1 MPRRRRIF
9 SPSIVLMKTFII
21 VMLVLLALFFLFN
34 KQASTYSTEDGDT
47 TAPIPPVVNE
57 AILEKFLKG
66 NPDLVP
72 IDTVFINPQADGS
85 YVSRVLFF
93 NSSIF
98 SGIQY
103 DIVSRVNADGSVS
116 ILSSDLTS
124 QPDPTVGFKPDKYK
138 SWKEIDDKL
147 QAVIAMTPLSLNTR
161 S

>member
-1 MPRRRRIF
+1 
-9 SPSIVLMKTFII
+9 MKTFII
-21 VMLVLLALFFLFN
+21 VVLVLLALFFLFN
-34 KQASTYSTEDGDT
+34 KKSYSSYAAEDIDRS
-47 TAPIPPVVNE
+47 APIPPAVNE

-103 DIVSRVNADGSVS
+103 DITSRVSPDGSVA

-138 SWKEIDDKL
+138 SWKEIDDNI

>member
-1 MPRRRRIF
+1 
-9 SPSIVLMKTFII
+9 MKTFII
-21 VMLVLLALFFLFN
+21 VVLVLLALFFLFN
-34 KQASTYSTEDGDT
+34 KKSYSSYAPEDVDT
-47 TAPIPPVVNE
+47 SAPIPPVVNE

-103 DIVSRVNADGSVS
+103 DITSRVSPDGSVN
-116 ILSSDLTS
+116 ILSSNLTS

-138 SWKEIDDKL
+138 SWKEIDDNI